1 MFAIF
6 TDKML
11 ICVIYFNLKVEG
23 SSASIPSTASE
34 VPRKESCENR
44 ISTDASSVQTIPTP
58 IDARNTIGLPQN
70 NNQTVLESTINA
82 RKTMVVTTTIAKK
95 AQALEQRLAFQLLA
109 FSLQSIFYA
118 FDTFH

>member
-1 MFAIF
+1 MF
-6 TDKML
+6 TDKTL

-58 IDARNTIGLPQN
+58 IDARNITTTIGLPQN
-70 NNQTVLESTINA
+70 NNKTVLESTINA

-109 FSLQSIFYA
+109 FSL
-118 FDTFH
+118 